1 VTPEPEFSR
10 PIEVGRLRGSGE
22 TIELAASPGE
32 CAGVAARLSLE
43 AVGALSASV
52 RLTPSGSGVVVAEGT
67 ILAHLTQ
74 TCVVSLEPFAQ
85 TLEVPLRLVFR
96 PGREADLAAD
106 QTIDPEAEDEVPY
119 EGGRF
124 DLGES
129 VVETLA
135 LALDPWPRRPGA
147 VLEVPPPQDAPPDG
161 PFAALARRRKG

>member
-1 VTPEPEFSR
+1 MTPEPEFSR
-10 PIEVGRLRGSGE
+10 PIDVGRLRSSGE
-22 TIELAASPGE
+22 AIDFTASPAE
-32 CAGVAARLSLE
+32 CAGVAARLGLD

-52 RLTPSGSGVVVAEGT
+52 RLTPAGSGVVAAVGT
-67 ILAHLTQ
+67 IRARLTQ
-74 TCVVSLEPFAQ
+74 TCVVSLEPFER

-96 PGREADLAAD
+96 PGSEADFAAD
-106 QTIDPEAEDEVPY
+106 QTVDPEAEDEVPY

-135 LALDPWPRRPGA
+135 LSLDPWPRRPGA
-147 VLEVPPPQDAPPDG
+147 VLEVPPPQDALPDG